1 MNPPNTRIFIRNLPP
16 KITDDD
22 LNKLFSK
29 CGKIEEGDTMG
40 TKRKVKIELNAKEEA
55 LVHYESEW
63 GRNESI
69 KRAARILHYANI
81 GTETMRELC
90 EKTGYDFETVSRML
104 KLFQTMG
111 VDAIYQ
117 CRRGKRINHLEQIS
131 DELEAY
137 FNENPPTDVPDAVR
151 KIKEHFGINITATPV
166 RYWLKAKAI
175 RIKSQKAYRQKQI

>member
-1 MNPPNTRIFIRNLPP
+1 MPDHVTLLYFPLLQSQG
-16 KITDDD
+16 KY
-22 LNKLFSK
+22 
-29 CGKIEEGDTMG
+29 GKIEEGDTMG

-104 KLFQTMG
+104 KLYQTMG

-131 DELEAY
+131 DEL
-137 FNENPPTDVPDAVR
+137 NESVSTVKR
-151 KIKEHFGINITATPV
+151 RH
-166 RYWLKAKAI
+166 
-175 RIKSQKAYRQKQI
+175 KSALENVVLPENMISI

>member
-1 MNPPNTRIFIRNLPP
+1 MVSIYFPL
-16 KITDDD
+16 
-22 LNKLFSK
+22 LQSQSK
-29 CGKIEEGDTMG
+29 YGKIEEGDTMG

-63 GRNESI
+63 GRNDSI
-69 KRAARILHYANI
+69 KRAARILHFANI
-81 GTETMRELC
+81 GTETMKEMC

-104 KLFQTMG
+104 KLFETMG

-175 RIKSQKAYRQKQI
+175 RIKSQKAYRQKRI

>member
-1 MNPPNTRIFIRNLPP
+1 
-16 KITDDD
+16 
-22 LNKLFSK
+22 
-29 CGKIEEGDTMG
+29 MG

-69 KRAARILHYANI
+69 KRAARILHFANI
-81 GTETMRELC
+81 GTETMREMC

-104 KLFQTMG
+104 KLFETMG

-175 RIKSQKAYRQKQI
+175 RTKSQKAYRQKQI

>member
-1 MNPPNTRIFIRNLPP
+1 
-16 KITDDD
+16 
-22 LNKLFSK
+22 
-29 CGKIEEGDTMG
+29 MG

-69 KRAARILHYANI
+69 KRAARILHCANI

-104 KLFQTMG
+104 KLYQTMG

-131 DELEAY
+131 D
-137 FNENPPTDVPDAVR
+137 TDVPDAVR

-175 RIKSQKAYRQKQI
+175 RIKSQRAYRQKQI